1 MTKSLL
7 SIFFSAILN
16 TAAYA
21 ADDCLSLDIISEE
34 YPAVR
39 DELIAEG
46 WLPKYLSPPFE
57 SAPFAEWVKIRNY
70 AEVEACAP
78 TGRANCKFTFTS
90 ETNGGL
96 ELSILTEGEEIGIVT
111 GHECTRH
118 DDIGL
123 GSGHRTPVQP
133 PGEINKRWVRQSA
146 SDFYVAK
153 TFNYEKLF
161 DFRLHCMADSA
172 DGKFNSVFLSIGQD
186 VGRGDAKFSFE
197 NGASYTFA
205 IDDNGYSVIQGD
217 ELSNRFNQFVS
228 NLKAENS
235 VTINFRNETPFIVSL
250 ADSSTAIGQ
259 CRASV
264 FESTANANN
273 QLSVIQNE
281 NGFRITNQFGKPLFL
296 GRSCDAFNEALGA
309 GTWCQ
314 NQGRVDLNFGR
325 GDTTIPDFSL
335 PASSSQQTQNLPCPC
350 ASIQASAPP
359 RDQEGVNAVGRTVID
374 FDLVVSTAQN
384 VQQLILAAEQETLNL
399 LSQSHVF
406 GPIEQLATTGAFAN
420 LVSASTPFAACLAD
434 DVQVFGFYHV
444 GQHLWTL
451 VRYDRIKGELVGI
464 NLSRGFHAGDESNR
478 GLAWFAYNDMKLSIS
493 ERLVRATREQLDFF
507 GELFPTETCEKNSSE
522 IAFLEG
528 SAALN
533 DLVAN
538 HTHMFEDSARVL
550 RLSEQN
556 LQKAYGAQEKL
567 ELVPML
573 AVELGSGNYLT
584 GFISKDNPTVVLVQ
598 RVSLEVDSLT
608 VWASGASNI
617 LGNR

>member
-1 MTKSLL
+1 MSF
-7 SIFFSAILN
+7 IFAVPTIAN
-16 TAAYA
+16 A
-21 ADDCLSLDIISEE
+21 ADNCLGFDAVGQE

-39 DELIAEG
+39 DKLIAEG
-46 WLPKYLSPPFE
+46 WAPKYLAPPFE
-57 SAPFAEWVKIRNY
+57 GAPFAEWVKIRNY

-90 ETNGGL
+90 RSSGGL

-111 GHECTRH
+111 EHECSRY
-118 DDIGL
+118 DDAAL
-123 GSGHRTPVQP
+123 DSGHRTPGQR

-172 DGKFNSVFLSIGQD
+172 DRKFNSVFLIIGQD
-186 VGRGDAKFSFE
+186 VGRGNAEFLFE

-205 IDDNGYSVIQGD
+205 IDDNGYSVIRGD

-235 VTINFRNETPFIVSL
+235 VTINFRDETPFIVSL
-250 ADSSTAIGQ
+250 AGSSKAIGQ
-259 CRASV
+259 CSASA
-264 FESTANANN
+264 FDSSAIANN

-296 GRSCDAFNEALGA
+296 GRSCDAFNEALGG

-314 NQGRVDLNFGR
+314 NQGRVDLSFGR
-325 GDTTIPDFSL
+325 GDTTIPNFSL

-350 ASIQASAPP
+350 VSTQASAPP
-359 RDQEGVNAVGRTVID
+359 LDQEAASAVSQTLID
-374 FDLVVSTAQN
+374 FDLVVSTAQK
-384 VQQLILAAEQETLNL
+384 VQQRILTAEQETFNL

-406 GPIEQLATTGAFAN
+406 GPIKELVTTGAFAD

-451 VRYDRIKGELVGI
+451 ARYDRINGELVGI
-464 NLSRGFHAGDESNR
+464 NLSRGFKASDESDR
-478 GLAWFAYNDMKLSIS
+478 GLAWFAYNDVKLSIS

-507 GELFPTETCEKNSSE
+507 GELFPTETCEKKFSE
-522 IAFLEG
+522 IAILEG

-550 RLSEQN
+550 RLSEQK
-556 LQKAYGAQEKL
+556 LQMAYGAQEKL

-573 AVELGSGNYLT
+573 AVKLGSGNYLT

-598 RVSLEVDSLT
+598 RVSLEDDSLT
-608 VWASGASNI
+608 VLASGASNI
-617 LGNR
+617 LWNR